1 MNITD
6 QMLESLYSATMQTR
20 QGITTLIPAIESL
33 AKGNPKE
40 KDILS
45 VAAKYKK
52 VEQLMI
58 EIQKDLKHLI

>member
-1 MNITD
+1 MNITE

-20 QGITTLIPAIESL
+20 QGITTLIPAIESI

-40 KDILS
+40 KDILL

-58 EIQKDLKHLI
+58 EIQKDLKQLI

>member
-1 MNITD
+1 MNIAD
-6 QMLESLYSATMQTR
+6 QMLESLYAATVQTG
-20 QGITTLIPAIESL
+20 QGITTLIPAIENL

-52 VEQLMI
+52 VEQLML
-58 EIQKDLKHLI
+58 EIQKDLKHII

>member
-6 QMLESLYSATMQTR
+6 QMLESLYAATLQTR
-20 QGITTLIPAIESL
+20 QGITTLIPAIENL
-33 AKGNPKE
+33 ARGNPKE

-58 EIQKDLKHLI
+58 EIQKDLKQLI

>member
-20 QGITTLIPAIESL
+20 QGITTLIPVIESI

-40 KDILS
+40 KDILL

-52 VEQLMI
+52 VEQLML
-58 EIQKDLKHLI
+58 EIQKDLKQLI

>member
-6 QMLESLYSATMQTR
+6 QMLESLYAATLQTR
-20 QGITTLIPAIESL
+20 QGFTTLIPAIENI
-33 AKGNPKE
+33 ARGDPRA

-58 EIQKDLKHLI
+58 QIEKDLKQLL